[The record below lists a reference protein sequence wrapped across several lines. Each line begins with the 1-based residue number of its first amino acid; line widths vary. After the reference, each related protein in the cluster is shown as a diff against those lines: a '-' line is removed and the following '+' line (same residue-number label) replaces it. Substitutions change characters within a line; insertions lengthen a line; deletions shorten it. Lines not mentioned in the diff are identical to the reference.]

1 MVSDATMLAI
11 ICTNGELIMLDPGIK
26 ILLSYLIGSVMG
38 SMIMGY
44 LRGGVDIRTMGS
56 GNAGST
62 NALRTQGWLFAVGV
76 IVIDLGKGI
85 FATAIIPPLNLPFMD
100 FDPAMLPEWLVLACA
115 AAVVAGHV
123 WPVWHKFKG
132 GKGAATLIGTLIV
145 LAPAIVLPLL
155 LIWAWMLVLF
165 GFVGLATMT
174 TAIVAPLYLG
184 LTRLPHDQALF
195 YYTLA
200 MALYMIYSH
209 RANIARMRSGTE
221 PKNTR
226 LMIFRKKS

>member
-1 MVSDATMLAI
+1 
-11 ICTNGELIMLDPGIK
+11 MLDAGSK
-26 ILLSYLIGSVMG
+26 ILLCYLIGSIMG
-38 SMIMGY
+38 SMIMGL

-76 IVIDLGKGI
+76 IVIDVGKGVA
-85 FATAIIPPLNLPFMD
+85 ATALIPGVDLPFTAV
-100 FDPAMLPEWLVLACA
+100 DPALTSEWLILACA
-115 AAVVAGHV
+115 AASVAGHV

-145 LAPAIVLPLL
+145 LAPEIVLPLL

-174 TAIVAPLYLG
+174 TGVAAPLYLG

-195 YYTLA
+195 YYCLA
-200 MALYMIYSH
+200 MAFFMLYSH
-209 RANIARMRSGTE
+209 RANIVRMRKGTE
-221 PKNTR
+221 PKNNR
-226 LMIFRKKS
+226 LMIFSRNSRKPDNGND

>member
-1 MVSDATMLAI
+1 
-11 ICTNGELIMLDPGIK
+11 MLDPGSK
-26 ILLSYLIGSVMG
+26 LLLSYLVGSVMG

-62 NALRTQGWLFAVGV
+62 
-76 IVIDLGKGI
+76 LGC
-85 FATAIIPPLNLPFMD
+85 ATAS
-100 FDPAMLPEWLVLACA
+100 
-115 AAVVAGHV
+115 VVGHV

-145 LAPAIVLPLL
+145 LAPEIVLPLL

-165 GFVGLATMT
+165 GYVGLATMT

-195 YYTLA
+195 YYCLA

-209 RANIARMRSGTE
+209 RANIIRMRKGTE

-226 LMIFRKKS
+226 LMIFRRGDRNSGDGKD

>member
-1 MVSDATMLAI
+1 
-11 ICTNGELIMLDPGIK
+11 MLDPGSK
-26 ILLSYLIGSVMG
+26 ILLSYLVGSIMG
-38 SMIMGY
+38 SIIMGH
-44 LRGGVDIRTMGS
+44 LRGGVDIRKMGS

-76 IVIDLGKGI
+76 IVIDVGKGI
-85 FATAIIPPLNLPFMD
+85 LATALLPGMDLPFTD
-100 FDPAMLPEWLVLACA
+100 ANPALTSEWLILGCA
-115 AAVVAGHV
+115 AASVMGHV

-132 GKGAATLIGTLIV
+132 GKGAATLIGTLVI
-145 LAPAIVLPLL
+145 LAPEIVLPLL

-174 TAIVAPLYLG
+174 TGIAAPLYLG

-195 YYTLA
+195 YYCLA
-200 MALYMIYSH
+200 MALFMLYSH
-209 RANIARMRSGTE
+209 RANIIRMRQGTE

-226 LMIFRKKS
+226 LMIFSRKSRKPGNGND

>member
-1 MVSDATMLAI
+1 MLQ
-11 ICTNGELIMLDPGIK
+11 CWQLFVQKDELKMLEASLK
-26 ILLSYLIGSVMG
+26 ILLCYLIGSVMG

-85 FATAIIPPLNLPFMD
+85 LATAVIPGLRTPLTT
-100 FDPAMLPEWLVLACA
+100 FDAAMLPEWLVLACA
-115 AAVVAGHV
+115 AAAVAGHV

-132 GKGAATLIGTLIV
+132 GKGAATMIGTLIV
-145 LAPAIVLPLL
+145 LAPEIVLPLL

-174 TAIVAPLYLG
+174 TAVIAPLYLG

-195 YYTLA
+195 IYTLV
-200 MALYMIYSH
+200 MALFMIYSH
-209 RANIARMRSGTE
+209 RANISRMRSGTE

>member
-1 MVSDATMLAI
+1 
-11 ICTNGELIMLDPGIK
+11 MLDAGSK

-62 NALRTQGWLFAVGV
+62 NALRTQGWFFAVGV
-76 IVIDLGKGI
+76 IAVDVGKGV
-85 FATAIIPPLNLPFMD
+85 FATAIIPGINLPIAASD
-100 FDPAMLPEWLVLACA
+100 ATISAEWLTLGCA
-115 AAVVAGHV
+115 TASVVGHV

-145 LAPAIVLPLL
+145 LAPEIVLPLL

-174 TAIVAPLYLG
+174 TGVAAPLYLG

-195 YYTLA
+195 TYCVL

-209 RANIARMRSGTE
+209 RANIGRMRNGTE

-226 LMIFRKKS
+226 LMVFHRKSQNSGDGKD

>member
-1 MVSDATMLAI
+1 
-11 ICTNGELIMLDPGIK
+11 MLDPGSK
-26 ILLSYLIGSVMG
+26 ILLSYLIGSIMG
-38 SMIMGY
+38 SMVMGR

-76 IVIDLGKGI
+76 IIIDLGKGV
-85 FATAIIPPLNLPFMD
+85 FATAIIPGLDIPFTD
-100 FDPAMLPEWLVLACA
+100 VDPAMAPAWIVFACA
-115 AAVVAGHV
+115 AAAVSGHV
-123 WPVWHKFKG
+123 WPLWHKFKG
-132 GKGAATLIGTLIV
+132 GKGAATLIGTVVV
-145 LAPAIVLPLL
+145 LAPEIVLPLI

-174 TAIVAPLYLG
+174 TAVVAPFYLG
-184 LTRLPHDQALF
+184 LTRLPHDQTLF
-195 YYTLA
+195 YYCLA

-226 LMIFRKKS
+226 LMIFSKKGKHSDNGKD

>member
-1 MVSDATMLAI
+1 
-11 ICTNGELIMLDPGIK
+11 
-26 ILLSYLIGSVMG
+26 MG
-38 SMIMGY
+38 SMVMGY

-76 IVIDLGKGI
+76 IVIDVGKGI
-85 FATAIIPPLNLPFMD
+85 LATAVIPGLETPLMTI
-100 FDPAMLPEWLVLACA
+100 DPAMLPEWLVLACA

-132 GKGAATLIGTLIV
+132 GKGAATLVGTLVV
-145 LAPAIVLPLL
+145 LAPEIVLPLV

-174 TAIVAPLYLG
+174 TAVVSPLYLG

-200 MALYMIYSH
+200 MAVYMIYSH
-209 RANIARMRSGTE
+209 RANIARMRIGTE